1 MGCGVGESGA
11 GAPSRPV
18 IIPCSATEGQCC
30 STRKAKVAEP
40 APLRNQA
47 PSDVHTGWHSQS
59 ASDVLGTLNNSIITQ
74 ERNDEI
80 YFTDEI
86 KRIREIK

>member
-1 MGCGVGESGA
+1 MLLHKESKGGRA
-11 GAPSRPV
+11 
-18 IIPCSATEGQCC
+18 
-30 STRKAKVAEP
+30 STVEKP
-40 APLRNQA
+40 GT
-47 PSDVHTGWHSQS
+47 SDDTGWHSRS